1 MARQR
6 VYRVWSRRA
15 RQRPSLVQGS
25 KVFLGEEGQA
35 GQGQVL
41 VGLGDGEA
49 DRSFGE
55 SSVRVM
61 DATIANR
68 PRRQPSAQ
76 GLWIS
81 LGHLSQGT
89 RPGAD
94 LPC

>member
-1 MARQR
+1 MVAAGQARVHR
-6 VYRVWSRRA
+6 F
-15 RQRPSLVQGS
+15 VQGS

-61 DATIANR
+61 DATMANR